1 MSMSSSATPINSN
14 CLLRRNLRTQP
25 YGRCSVCTLQLRGCH
40 AWQASVLSF
49 LVILLVLG
57 SMAVPAGLPQRLML
71 VGAVALVLVEGLAN
85 HRRTDQLIYS
95 EHELRAHAN
104 KLERAVAAA
113 TGDLR
118 AANQELARANLT
130 LLETDRQRESF
141 VAGLTHDLR
150 TPLTAVTGAADNLL
164 GGIAGPLTGDQREYV
179 DIVREHALRL
189 NHTIGELLEASRV
202 EAGQVALV
210 VSAVDVRELADEV
223 RRGLEPV
230 ARERGLDVAV
240 EGEAASVMVDRD
252 KLRRVLENLVGNAVK
267 YTPRGG
273 HVAIV
278 VTPTP
283 DRVEIVVRDDG
294 PGISPELLPRLFDRY
309 VQGAA
314 GQVGTGLG
322 LSIARNLARLHGGDV
337 TVASVPG
344 QGNDFLV
351 VLPRDGARRRLPVV
365 EG

>member
-1 MSMSSSATPINSN
+1 MSMSSSATPINTN

-25 YGRCSVCTLQLRGCH
+25 YGRCSVCTLPLRGCH

-49 LVILLVLG
+49 FVIVLVLG
-57 SMAVPAGLPQRLML
+57 SMVVPAGIPQRLML
-71 VGAVALVLVEGLAN
+71 AGAVLLVLVEGLAN

-95 EHELRAHAN
+95 EHELRSHAR
-104 KLERAVAAA
+104 KLESAVAAA
-113 TGDLR
+113 TADLR
-118 AANQELARANLT
+118 AANQELARTNLT
-130 LLETDRQRESF
+130 LIENDRQRESF

-164 GGIAGPLTGDQREYV
+164 GGIAGTLTDDQREYV
-179 DIVREHALRL
+179 EIIREHAQRL
-189 NHTIGELLEASRV
+189 NATTGELLEAARI
-202 EAGQVALV
+202 EAGKISLAVAE
-210 VSAVDVRELADEV
+210 VDVRELADEV

-230 ARERGLDVAV
+230 ARERGLAV
-240 EGEAASVMVDRD
+240 EVAGDAAPAMVDRD

-273 HVAIV
+273 QVAV
-278 VTPTP
+278 AVTRGS
-283 DRVEIVVRDDG
+283 DRVEIAVRDDG
-294 PGISPELLPRLFDRY
+294 PGIAPDVLPRLFDRY

-314 GQVGTGLG
+314 GQPGTGLG
-322 LSIARNLARLHGGDV
+322 LSIARNLVRLHGGDV
-337 TVASVPG
+337 TVASKPG
-344 QGNDFLV
+344 QGSEFVV